1 MFNKLLQNYRS
12 DSELYQKIGYCLQM
26 SGEYDKALDAYL
38 KAEMIYPDSLWT
50 LRRIAS
56 CYRTLKKPEAA
67 LEYYLRIEQI
77 IYR

>member
-1 MFNKLLQNYRS
+1 
-12 DSELYQKIGYCLQM
+12 M

-67 LEYYLRIEQI
+67 LEYYLRIEQMKPDNLSI
-77 IYR
+77 EMNIGHCYFEQENYDEILF